1 MKWLWRI
8 ALAFFAVYGLL
19 FWLIPPQSKAG
30 FHHIELIAHRGGSYE
45 QPEETVLAFDRAVS
59 LGADVL
65 ELDVHL
71 SQDGVPVVLHD
82 ANVDRVSNGTGAVA
96 DLPLAELKQ
105 LDFAYW
111 WPTHTDDNSAA
122 PLRGQGVQ
130 ILTLEEVFQRYPSKR
145 LSVELKTPSPALRQA
160 VVKLMDDYQRWGS
173 VILGSFHQTTID
185 VIRRDHP
192 GAFTYA
198 SEEDVII
205 FYVLSLIRLEGL
217 YWRDISAFAVP
228 THSHGVNLAS
238 KRFIDAARKR
248 GIAVHYWTINDEETM
263 RELIAK
269 GVDGIITDRPS
280 LLRQVIDEGR

>member
-8 ALAFFAVYGLL
+8 GVAFFALYGLL

-30 FHHIELIAHRGGSYE
+30 FHHIELIAHRGGSFE
-45 QPEETVLAFDRAVS
+45 QPEETQLAFDHAVS
-59 LGADVL
+59 VGADVL

-71 SQDGVPVVLHD
+71 SKDGVVVVLHD
-82 ANVDRVSNGTGAVA
+82 AEVDRVSNGSGAVTNFS
-96 DLPLAELKQ
+96 LAQLKQ
-105 LDFAYW
+105 LDFAYH
-111 WPTHTDDNSAA
+111 WPTHQDANT
-122 PLRGQGVQ
+122 PLRGNGVQ
-130 ILTLEEVFQRYPSKR
+130 ILTLEEVFQRYPNER

-160 VVKLMDDYQRWGS
+160 VVALMDDYQRWGS

-192 GAFTYA
+192 DAFTYA
-198 SEEDVII
+198 SEEDVIV
-205 FYVLSLIRLEGL
+205 FYILAQLRLEGL

-228 THSHGVNLAS
+228 TRSHGVNLAS

-248 GIAVHYWTINDEETM
+248 GIAVHYWTINDEDTM